1 MSPGRVR
8 VHRASERRPLR
19 SWSPAPGA
27 WSLLFLGLSG
37 CGSCGKGDAGSGD
50 AAALPARAEVL
61 PRCRADGKQ
70 LALPGADLVVGDAAI
85 GPSGLFVGVVR
96 SEGGKRVG
104 AIVRAS
110 LDLATYTV
118 IDVGP
123 TFGDDPPPSP
133 RYAGDRPYV
142 AFLSRQTTD
151 GGPRLRTLNVAPLG
165 DGAVGPVEAT
175 VLQQADESTAF
186 DVAWTGDGAA
196 LATWDEDAPS
206 RLDGGMPGA
215 PDRGFVKV
223 QALSVAGSPVAPSKE
238 NLPRR
243 VASPDT
249 SDAESPRLVARPGGF
264 WLAWLARRAEEDGHT
279 VEAPG
284 EKRAFRWV
292 EAVALDARGEP
303 AGPVRRVSPTSG
315 RAAAFELSVRGADL
329 VVIVQ
334 DEAAAS
340 EGGGSRIVRYVVS
353 NEVES
358 ADLVDGGVGETAE
371 LVPAPARGEATR
383 WLAWS
388 DGAERMR
395 LMPLGPELIATGR
408 TSFEPALDGARVVAS
423 SPPDVVYALVG
434 AGPRP
439 EGSGESASQPHP
451 ELRRFTCK

>member
-1 MSPGRVR
+1 LQ
-8 VHRASERRPLR
+8 RPSSLKP
-19 SWSPAPGA
+19 SA
-27 WSLLFLGLSG
+27 WSLLFLGLSS
-37 CGSCGKGDAGSGD
+37 CGSCSKDAASGD
-50 AAALPARAEVL
+50 ASASPSASPARAEVL

-70 LALPGADLVVGDAAI
+70 LALSGADLVVGDAAI
-85 GPSGLFVGVVR
+85 GPGGLLVGVVR

-104 AIVRAS
+104 VVVRAS
-110 LDLATYTV
+110 LDLATSTV

-123 TFGDDPPPSP
+123 AFGDDPPPSP
-133 RYAGDRPYV
+133 RYAGERPYV

-151 GGPRLRTLNVAPLG
+151 GGSRVRMLSVAPLG
-165 DGAVGPVEAT
+165 DGALGPVEAT

-196 LATWDEDAPS
+196 LAAWDEDAPS
-206 RLDGGMPGA
+206 RLDGGIPGV
-215 PDRGFVKV
+215 PDRGLVKV
-223 QALSVAGSPVAPSKE
+223 QTLSVAGSPVAPPKD
-238 NLPRR
+238 NPPRR

-264 WLAWLARRAEEDGHT
+264 WLAWLARRAEDDGHT

-315 RAAAFELSVRGADL
+315 RAAAFDLSTRGADL

-371 LVPAPARGEATR
+371 LVPSSAQGEAAR

-395 LMPLGPELIATGR
+395 LMPLGPELSATGR
-408 TSFEPALDGARVVAS
+408 MSSEPALDGARVLAS

-434 AGPRP
+434 AGPRS
-439 EGSGESASQPHP
+439 EGSGEAVSQPRL